1 MTRAIPLIL
10 LTSLTAASTGSGAA
24 ALQYSVT
31 NLNALFNLQPDER
44 HAPIISNM
52 NNFGEFLHSA
62 SFIPP
67 EGGTAQATEAFVEH
81 RNGTRT
87 RFAVPYTNGIFSELK
102 LNNLR
107 P

>member
-1 MTRAIPLIL
+1 MAWLARLPLL
-10 LTSLTAASTGSGAA
+10 VVFTTSSGAA
-24 ALQYSVT
+24 ALRYSVT
-31 NLNALFNLQPDER
+31 NLNEQFNFQPDER

-52 NNFGEFLHSA
+52 NNAGEFLHST

-87 RFAVPYTNGIFSELK
+87 RFAVPYANGIF
-102 LNNLR
+102 R
-107 P
+107 R